1 MIMNLIIDVKGLSI
15 CLLPAST
22 HGRSASFFN
31 SIPIFD
37 IFLERLF
44 DIFLERLS
52 ALLSSGVRF
61 FGILTTCVFCINL
74 IINVF

>member
-37 IFLERLF
+37 IFLERLC
-44 DIFLERLS
+44 